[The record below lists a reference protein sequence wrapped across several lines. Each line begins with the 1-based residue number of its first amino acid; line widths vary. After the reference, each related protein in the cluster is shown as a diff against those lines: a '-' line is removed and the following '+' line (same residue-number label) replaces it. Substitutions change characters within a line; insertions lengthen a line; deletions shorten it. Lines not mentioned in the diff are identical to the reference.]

1 MIDGMTMHERDL
13 SAFEQARPRLEA
25 IAYRLLGSASE
36 AEDAAQESFLRWEGT
51 DRSKVAHPPA
61 WLTKVVTNV
70 CLNQLDSARVRRE
83 SYVGQ
88 WLPEPLLENDPMLGP
103 AETAASRDAVSFAML
118 DLLEILPSRE
128 RAVFVLR
135 ESFAYSHAEIAE
147 ILGTSEAGSQ
157 QALARARRRIQ
168 ARGHRRKTDSTHVD
182 VVVEAFLEAA
192 NGGDVDR
199 MISMLSK
206 DVTSRADGGGKFP
219 AARRTVSGAHA
230 VATYLCGLFRPSA
243 GKIRLMGG
251 PAEIHRAR
259 VNSDAGL
266 VVVVKDRVLGAIV
279 LDLDANRIREV
290 RIQLA
295 PDKLARFHRFWS
307 YQTPPPPLARFG

>member
-1 MIDGMTMHERDL
+1 MTMHERDL

-36 AEDAAQESFLRWEGT
+36 AEDATQEAFLRWETT
-51 DRSKVAHPPA
+51 DRSKIACPPA

-70 CLNQLDSARVRRE
+70 CLNQLGSARVRRE

-88 WLPEPLLENDPMLGP
+88 WLPEPLLEGDPMLGP
-103 AETAASRDAVSFAML
+103 AEAMENRDAVSFAML

-128 RAVFVLR
+128 RAIFVLR
-135 ESFAYSHAEIAE
+135 EAFAYSHAEIAD

-157 QALARARRRIQ
+157 QARARRRIQ
-168 ARGHRRKTDSTHVD
+168 AGGHRRKIDPTHSD

-192 NGGDVDR
+192 NGGDIGR
-199 MISMLSK
+199 LLSMLSE
-206 DVTSRADGGGKFP
+206 DVISRADGGGKFP
-219 AARRTVSGAHA
+219 AARRTVSGARA
-230 VATYLCGLFRPSA
+230 VAAYLCGLFRPSTA
-243 GKIRLMGG
+243 KTRQLGG
-251 PAEIHRAR
+251 TAEIYRAT
-259 VNSDAGL
+259 VNGDAGL
-266 VVVVKDRVLGAIV
+266 VVVVKGRVIGAIV

-295 PDKLARFHRFWS
+295 PDKLARLHRFWS

>member
-1 MIDGMTMHERDL
+1 MIDDMTMHEQDL
-13 SAFEQARPRLEA
+13 CAFERARPRLEA

-36 AEDAAQESFLRWEGT
+36 AEDATQEAFLRWEAV
-51 DRSKVAHPPA
+51 DRSEVACPPA

-70 CLNQLDSARVRRE
+70 CLNQLGSARVRRE

-88 WLPEPLLENDPMLGP
+88 WLPEPLLEGDPMLGP
-103 AETAASRDAVSFAML
+103 AEAMENRDAVSFAML
-118 DLLEILPSRE
+118 DLLAILPSRE

-135 ESFAYSHAEIAE
+135 ESFTYSHAEIAE

-168 ARGHRRKTDSTHVD
+168 TRGRRRKTNATHVD

-192 NGGDVDR
+192 NGGDIDR
-199 MISMLSK
+199 MLAILSK
-206 DVTSRADGGGKFP
+206 DATSRADGGGEFL

-230 VATYLCGLFRPSA
+230 VAIYLCGLFRPSA
-243 GKIRLMGG
+243 AQTRQLGG
-251 PAEIHRAR
+251 TAEIYRAR
-259 VNSDAGL
+259 VNGDAGL
-266 VVVVKDRVLGAIV
+266 VVVVKGRVIGAVV
-279 LDLDANRIREV
+279 LDVDANRIREV

-295 PDKLARFHRFWS
+295 PDKLARLQRFWS
-307 YQTPPPPLARFG
+307 HQTPPQPLARFG